1 MGGDGTLP
9 PSGLRC
15 RVTLRQVNTAAILWV
30 ASRIE
35 SINSEEAIPS
45 ANTIVE
51 PKMTVATCTAGV
63 LDELG
68 DMGDDKDTST
78 PMTRCFQGA

>member
-15 RVTLRQVNTAAILWV
+15 RVTLQQVNTAAAILWV

-35 SINSEEAIPS
+35 SEEAIPS

-68 DMGDDKDTST
+68 DMGGDKDT